1 MMSREDFEGI
11 EEEIEL
17 LVDEL
22 LRLRDERLIDED
34 DIDIIRVLVAG
45 IVMKKF
51 DVDKNALISKIF
63 EGDRPI
69 IWH

>member
-1 MMSREDFEGI
+1 MSREDFEGI

-22 LRLRDERLIDED
+22 LRLKDEKLIDED
-34 DIDIIRVLVAG
+34 DVDIIRVLITG

-51 DVDKNALISKIF
+51 DVDKNTLISKIF
-63 EGDRPI
+63 EGGRPI

>member
-22 LRLRDERLIDED
+22 LRLKDERLIDED

-51 DVDKNALISKIF
+51 DVDKNTLISKIF
-63 EGDRPI
+63 EGGKPI